1 VLHGEL
7 LIKCDLHFRQSKL
20 RKLEVRRLRLILS
33 LDWEGVLL
41 PPLKLPRLDNL
52 LDQRCLHLLK
62 SLLPPSP
69 VKRQGKPLCIVVEF
83 WLTDSGSAWTAVA
96 GFAPPAPLAISPTT
110 AAQSLSLLQIQ
121 EQEKEYLEKAKKP
134 TMRSLAE
141 IIEQEEKDRKQEERT
156 AAEVEYD
163 RWLQQEIARNEGSS
177 STAGVSGQDGRG
189 RGKSRG
195 RGQRK
200 VPNRGTHA
208 PSGVVRDPATVRIDD
223 EPVNPGRP
231 DVNTPAPA
239 RGRGGGRGGRGGAR
253 GRGGPPARGGG
264 FNGDAPVFQP
274 AATSQAPT
282 HRA

>member
-1 VLHGEL
+1 M
-7 LIKCDLHFRQSKL
+7 
-20 RKLEVRRLRLILS
+20 
-33 LDWEGVLL
+33 
-41 PPLKLPRLDNL
+41 
-52 LDQRCLHLLK
+52 
-62 SLLPPSP
+62 
-69 VKRQGKPLCIVVEF
+69 
-83 WLTDSGSAWTAVA
+83 LTSSGSAWTAVA

-163 RWLQQEIARNEGSS
+163 RWLQQEIAKNEGSS
-177 STAGVSGQDGRG
+177 STPTATAGDGRG

-200 VPNRGTHA
+200 VPNRGAHA
-208 PSGVVRDPATVRIDD
+208 PSGVARDPATVRIDD
-223 EPVNPGRP
+223 EPVNSGRVH
-231 DVNTPAPA
+231 DNTTPA

-253 GRGGPPARGGG
+253 GRGGPPVTPARGGG

-274 AATSQAPT
+274 AGSGAGQAPT

>member
-1 VLHGEL
+1 M
-7 LIKCDLHFRQSKL
+7 
-20 RKLEVRRLRLILS
+20 
-33 LDWEGVLL
+33 
-41 PPLKLPRLDNL
+41 
-52 LDQRCLHLLK
+52 
-62 SLLPPSP
+62 
-69 VKRQGKPLCIVVEF
+69 VVGSG
-83 WLTDSGSAWTAVA
+83 LTNSGSAWTAVA

-163 RWLQQEIARNEGSS
+163 RWLQQEIAKNEGSS
-177 STAGVSGQDGRG
+177 STATAGGSGQDGRG

-200 VPNRGTHA
+200 VPNRGTH
-208 PSGVVRDPATVRIDD
+208 PQGGTVRDPATVRIDD

-231 DVNTPAPA
+231 DANTPAPV

-253 GRGGPPARGGG
+253 GRGGPPARAAG

-274 AATSQAPT
+274 AGSGAGQAPT

>member
-1 VLHGEL
+1 MSCLIYLKYVEL
-7 LIKCDLHFRQSKL
+7 IS
-20 RKLEVRRLRLILS
+20 
-33 LDWEGVLL
+33 
-41 PPLKLPRLDNL
+41 
-52 LDQRCLHLLK
+52 
-62 SLLPPSP
+62 
-69 VKRQGKPLCIVVEF
+69 
-83 WLTDSGSAWTAVA
+83 SGSAWTAVA

-156 AAEVEYD
+156 AAEIEYD

-177 STAGVSGQDGRG
+177 SSASATVAGGGSGQDGRG

-200 VPNRGTHA
+200 VPNRGNHA
-208 PSGVVRDPATVRIDD
+208 PAGVVRDPATVRIDD
-223 EPVNPGRP
+223 EPSAGQPNGGGQ
-231 DVNTPAPA
+231 PA
-239 RGRGGGRGGRGGAR
+239 RGRGRGRGAARGGDR
-253 GRGGPPARGGG
+253 GRGGPPTSARGG
-264 FNGDAPVFQP
+264 FNLDAPVFQP
-274 AATSQAPT
+274 GGGSGTHAGTQGATT

>member
-1 VLHGEL
+1 VLT
-7 LIKCDLHFRQSKL
+7 
-20 RKLEVRRLRLILS
+20 
-33 LDWEGVLL
+33 
-41 PPLKLPRLDNL
+41 N
-52 LDQRCLHLLK
+52 
-62 SLLPPSP
+62 
-69 VKRQGKPLCIVVEF
+69 
-83 WLTDSGSAWTAVA
+83 SGSAWTAVA

-163 RWLQQEIARNEGSS
+163 RWLQQEIAKNEGSS
-177 STAGVSGQDGRG
+177 STATAGGSGQDGRG

-200 VPNRGTHA
+200 VPNRGTAHSQA
-208 PSGVVRDPATVRIDD
+208 GPSRDPATVRIDD
-223 EPVNPGRP
+223 EPVNPGRVH
-231 DVNTPAPA
+231 DNNTPA

-253 GRGGPPARGGG
+253 GRGGLPARGGG

-274 AATSQAPT
+274 AGSGAGQAPT

>member
-1 VLHGEL
+1 MDYG
-7 LIKCDLHFRQSKL
+7 
-20 RKLEVRRLRLILS
+20 
-33 LDWEGVLL
+33 
-41 PPLKLPRLDNL
+41 
-52 LDQRCLHLLK
+52 
-62 SLLPPSP
+62 
-69 VKRQGKPLCIVVEF
+69 
-83 WLTDSGSAWTAVA
+83 LTSSGSAWTAVA

-163 RWLQQEIARNEGSS
+163 RWLQQEIAKNEGSS
-177 STAGVSGQDGRG
+177 STATAGGSGQDGRG

-200 VPNRGTHA
+200 VPNRGTAHA
-208 PSGVVRDPATVRIDD
+208 SGGVARDPATVRIDD
-223 EPVNPGRP
+223 EPINPGREH
-231 DVNTPAPA
+231 DSNTPAPA
-239 RGRGGGRGGRGGAR
+239 RGRGGGRGGRGGPR
-253 GRGGPPARGGG
+253 GRGGPPATPARGGG

-274 AATSQAPT
+274 AGSGAGQAPT